1 MELRYCGTESVAVSL
16 LPDRE
21 LIVHTGEVV
30 EATDAEA
37 KKLEAIGFERL
48 EPTPSTPKSTKAS
61 KDDA

>member
-37 KKLEAIGFERL
+37 KKLERSEEHTSEL
-48 EPTPSTPKSTKAS
+48 QSP
-61 KDDA
+61 D